1 MKYSN
6 PPNGLH
12 YCCCWAS
19 GDCQFTVCQSHLSIT
34 FETPRRKV
42 CFGSSFMN
50 KVFCKTICGRW
61 PHITYSEKCPDIWL
75 KMVKVTVI
83 RTILSKPW
91 STIVYDGSVF
101 LLKLQY
107 CNLPNAI
114 VLPKIADIV
123 LFAGQFY

>member
-1 MKYSN
+1 
-6 PPNGLH
+6 
-12 YCCCWAS
+12 
-19 GDCQFTVCQSHLSIT
+19 
-34 FETPRRKV
+34 
-42 CFGSSFMN
+42 
-50 KVFCKTICGRW
+50 
-61 PHITYSEKCPDIWL
+61 
-75 KMVKVTVI
+75 MVKVTVI